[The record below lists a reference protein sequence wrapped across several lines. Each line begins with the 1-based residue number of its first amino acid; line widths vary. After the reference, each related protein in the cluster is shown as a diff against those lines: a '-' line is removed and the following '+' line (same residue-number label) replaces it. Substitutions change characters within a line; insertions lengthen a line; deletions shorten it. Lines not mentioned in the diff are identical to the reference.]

1 MLKKHELVK
10 TECLELIKAALKDV
24 LYESLEERL
33 KKAETLFQDEVYN
46 AETVV
51 EEVMREQGKYKGF
64 INFAS
69 ACHGVARSLEGRVPQ
84 RITSVANGLGLAFDV
99 LVAWQLRKA

>member
-1 MLKKHELVK
+1 MISLLFCSKKVENCIFKEVFLPK
-10 TECLELIKAALKDV
+10 I
-24 LYESLEERL
+24 
-33 KKAETLFQDEVYN
+33 FQDEVYN